1 MYEVL
6 EIAFADARRLLRYK
20 VDGVFG
26 AEFSLKGFDYPWI
39 LQSGDWKN
47 SKKVLDVGAG
57 YSMLPVHIAD
67 NYGCE
72 VWAVDDFGMS
82 SDEQYWTRNLEP
94 KEHVLKYPQIKFVL
108 ERLGNTEQ
116 SSLPLNY
123 FDCIYSASALEH
135 IPTNLAQQVW
145 SHMDKL
151 LKPGGEMLHAVD
163 ILLPTH
169 RGVLSLLKAI
179 LLDVC
184 GFLFSKPYQTA
195 NLYYT
200 PRMYLSTVSR
210 AIDTRISTRKRNV
223 GILRM
228 VLDPEIVIE
237 PLDWAYNR
245 IVKDDQIEIPIL
257 RVTSLLIHLR
267 KKA

>member
-1 MYEVL
+1 MYEQL
-6 EIAFADARRLLRYK
+6 EIALADSRRLLEYK
-20 VDGVFG
+20 LEDVFG
-26 AEFSLKGFDYPWI
+26 SEFSLKGFDYPWI
-39 LQSGDWKN
+39 LESGNWMN
-47 SKKVLDVGAG
+47 SQRVLDVGAG

-67 NYGCE
+67 TYGCE
-72 VWAVDDFGMS
+72 VWAVDDFGLS
-82 SDEQYWTRNLEP
+82 SDEEYWTRKMDP
-94 KEHVLKYPQIKFVL
+94 KEHALKYPQIKYVL
-108 ERLGNTEQ
+108 ERLGNTNQ

-135 IPTNLAQQVW
+135 IPKNYSAQVW

-163 ILLPTH
+163 MIMPTH
-169 RGVLSLLKAI
+169 RGILSLLKAFT
-179 LLDVC
+179 LDFC
-184 GFLFSKPYQTA
+184 KFMLPKSYLTA
-195 NLYYT
+195 NAYYT
-200 PRMYLSTVSR
+200 PRIYLSTISR
-210 AIDTRISTRKRNV
+210 AIGTRISTRKRNV

-245 IVKDDQIEIPIL
+245 IIKDNQTEVPIL

-267 KKA
+267 KMA